1 MNRIILLLVS
11 IMMGLHVS
19 AQTETSELIP
29 ESPQT
34 TKGTQEFPAIRFG
47 FLSYDS
53 ALVAMPGYQQA
64 QQQMAA
70 LRAAYEV
77 ELQRVENEFNT
88 KYEDFLDGQR
98 DFPRTIL
105 LKRQTELQELL
116 PRTIEFKRQGLEDLQ
131 KAEQEAM
138 APLRER
144 LNQAIAL
151 VATQQQ
157 LALVINTDANAC
169 PFIDPTMGI
178 DLNAMVQK
186 ALNR

>member
-116 PRTIEFKRQGLEDLQ
+116 QRNIEFKRQGLEDLQ

>member
-1 MNRIILLLVS
+1 MNRIIILLVS
-11 IMMGLHVS
+11 IMFGLHAS

-29 ESPQT
+29 ESSEN
-34 TKGTQEFPAIRFG
+34 TKGTQEFPTFRFG

-53 ALVAMPGYQQA
+53 ALVAMPGYQLA

-70 LRAAYEV
+70 LRVAYEA
-77 ELQRVENEFNT
+77 ELQRAENEFNT

-116 PRTIEFKRQGLEDLQ
+116 QRNVEFKRQGLDDLQ
-131 KAEQEAM
+131 KAEEEFM

-157 LALVINTDANAC
+157 LAFVINTDANAC
-169 PFIDPTMGI
+169 PFIAPVTGI
-178 DLNAMVQK
+178 DMNAMVQK
-186 ALNR
+186 VLNR

>member
-1 MNRIILLLVS
+1 MNRIVILLVS
-11 IMMGLHVS
+11 IVFGLHVS
-19 AQTETSELIP
+19 AQTETPELLP

-34 TKGTQEFPAIRFG
+34 TKGTQETPSIRFG

-53 ALVAMPGYQQA
+53 ALVAMPDYALA
-64 QQQMAA
+64 QRQVAE
-70 LRAAYEV
+70 LREAYEA
-77 ELQRVENEFNT
+77 ELQRVENEFNK
-88 KYEDFLDGQR
+88 KYEDFLEGQR

-116 PRTIEFKRQGLEDLQ
+116 QRNIEFKRQGLDDLQ

-138 APLRER
+138 AQLHER
-144 LNQAIAL
+144 LNQVIAQ
-151 VATQQQ
+151 VAAQQQ

-169 PFIDPTMGI
+169 PFIDPIMGI

>member
-1 MNRIILLLVS
+1 MNRIFILLVS
-11 IMMGLHVS
+11 IMFGLNIS
-19 AQTETSELIP
+19 AQTETSEMASV
-29 ESPQT
+29 SPQT
-34 TKGTQEFPAIRFG
+34 TNGTQETPTIRFG

-53 ALVAMPGYQQA
+53 ALVSMPGYALA
-64 QQQMAA
+64 QQQVAV
-70 LRAAYEV
+70 LRAAYEE
-77 ELQRVENEFNT
+77 ELQRVENEFNR

-116 PRTIEFKRQGLEDLQ
+116 QRNIQFKQQGLDELR

-138 APLRER
+138 IPLRER

-169 PFIDPTMGI
+169 PFIDPAMGV
-178 DLNAMVQK
+178 DLNAAIQK
-186 ALNR
+186 MLSR